1 MRASVISRQKEF
13 IVYLFAFV
21 LIRLVIGLKNSRHF
35 VIISGIKPTVTCSC
49 PFSRSSLLPHVFVTS
64 SDRFTDW
71 SLFFVIGRND
81 YKPNQTNF
89 HMKGFASD
97 SGMAYY
103 MGVFALHVFVSKPGR
118 NLQNS

>member
-1 MRASVISRQKEF
+1 MCPELDGRTLYIVHCFNEF
-13 IVYLFAFV
+13 DLHENEP
-21 LIRLVIGLKNSRHF
+21 IG
-35 VIISGIKPTVTCSC
+35 GIQ
-49 PFSRSSLLPHVFVTS
+49 
-64 SDRFTDW
+64 
-71 SLFFVIGRND
+71 I
-81 YKPNQTNF
+81 